1 MSAGM
6 SQHIG
11 QTCSENLD
19 DEVEMPT
26 QFSVN
31 SAANVQNMTGPS
43 QMLKYA
49 VVNLINYQD
58 NAELATWAIPELIK
72 LLNDEDQVVVSQAAV
87 MVYQLSNREAALHA
101 IINSPQVHILYSKI
115 KLNFKKWQFK
125 ILFNFVDDCHIS

>member
-1 MSAGM
+1 MFTGIN
-6 SQHIG
+6 QHLS
-11 QTCSENLD
+11 QTCSENLE
-19 DEVEMPT
+19 DEVEMPA
-26 QFSVN
+26 QFNIN

-72 LLNDEDQVVVSQAAV
+72 LLNDEDQVVVSQASV

-101 IINSPQVHILYSKI
+101 IINSPQVYI
-115 KLNFKKWQFK
+115 KYYHTVLT
-125 ILFNFVDDCHIS
+125 

>member
-1 MSAGM
+1 MN
-6 SQHIG
+6 QHMG
-11 QTCSENLD
+11 QTCSENLE
-19 DEVEMPT
+19 DEVEMPA
-26 QFSVN
+26 QFNVN
-31 SAANVQNMTGPS
+31 STQNVQNMTGPS

-101 IINSPQVHILYSKI
+101 IINSPQVCMCFYIIL
-115 KLNFKKWQFK
+115 LNYYFKYDLNVFR
-125 ILFNFVDDCHIS
+125 

>member
-1 MSAGM
+1 MFSGM
-6 SQHIG
+6 NQHLG
-11 QTCSENLD
+11 QTCGENLE

-26 QFSVN
+26 QFNVN

-101 IINSPQVHILYSKI
+101 IINSPQVYIYFPL
-115 KLNFKKWQFK
+115 KLFQNY
-125 ILFNFVDDCHIS
+125 LF

>member
-1 MSAGM
+1 MLILFSGM
-6 SQHIG
+6 NQHLS
-11 QTCSENLD
+11 QTCGDNLE
-19 DEVEMPT
+19 DEVEMPA
-26 QFSVN
+26 QFNVN

-101 IINSPQVHILYSKI
+101 IINSPQVQNIYYY
-115 KLNFKKWQFK
+115 F
-125 ILFNFVDDCHIS
+125 

>member
-1 MSAGM
+1 MN
-6 SQHIG
+6 QHLG
-11 QTCSENLD
+11 QPCGENLE
-19 DEVEMPT
+19 DEVEMPP

-31 SAANVQNMTGPS
+31 NAANVQNMTGPS

-87 MVYQLSNREAALHA
+87 MVYQLSNREAALLA
-101 IINSPQVHILYSKI
+101 ILNSPQVNIHNFNKYSFLKNNLKKYFLIL
-115 KLNFKKWQFK
+115 
-125 ILFNFVDDCHIS
+125 